1 MSVKGLAIILLIVLA
16 DMSTTCMLM
25 SMTNT
30 CSLEHNP
37 FLKSLCNEIGY
48 GATWIWLPI
57 EFIAISSIYT
67 LLEKLRE
74 RLGARIEVE
83 KIFLVLN
90 IVPII
95 NNTIHLL
102 RTL

>member
-1 MSVKGLAIILLIVLA
+1 MA
-16 DMSTTCMLM
+16 TTCMLM

-30 CSLEHNP
+30 YSLEHNP

-57 EFIAISSIYT
+57 EFSIIATVYVF
-67 LLEKLRE
+67 LKKLRK
-74 RLGARIEVE
+74 RFRALIEVE
-83 KIFLVLN
+83 KIFLVLT

-95 NNTIHLL
+95 NNAIHLL